1 MFFNSK
7 SNCVRSNYPFFVF
20 KNKQNTSI
28 PELDAVYNLEVNQF
42 YFVECLF
49 ESFYKFPAD
58 HASYK
63 SYKERIEQFRSKSCL
78 PFCKTIDALYNLGV
92 FYTQLSTGLSS
103 WTYVINHIRRIVQ
116 RYLTY

>member
-1 MFFNSK
+1 MNTLLIYVSRYQLLLSSVIIFYDFFYLINPILFFNSK

-49 ESFYKFPAD
+49 ESFYKSGDFQLTMHP
-58 HASYK
+58 
-63 SYKERIEQFRSKSCL
+63 IN
-78 PFCKTIDALYNLGV
+78 PINNALNNL
-92 FYTQLSTGLSS
+92 
-103 WTYVINHIRRIVQ
+103 N
-116 RYLTY
+116 